1 MKKRIILA
9 KYLNCY
15 ELTDSIFNSIVFKKS
30 YEEYREAL
38 ENANKL
44 SKEFNIRF
52 EYVSIKRENKS
63 RWDI

>member
-15 ELTDSIFNSIVFKKS
+15 EVTASIHNCIVFKKS
-30 YEEYREAL
+30 YEDYREAL

-44 SKEFNIRF
+44 GKEFNIKF
-52 EYVSIKRENKS
+52 ECVSIKRENKS

>member
-1 MKKRIILA
+1 MKKRIILD

-15 ELTDSIFNSIVFKKS
+15 EVTASICNAIVFKKR
-30 YEEYREAL
+30 YEDYREAL

-52 EYVSIKRENKS
+52 EYVSIKRENRS

>member
-15 ELTDSIFNSIVFKKS
+15 ELTASIFNSIVFKKS